1 MEADFIKSMLL
12 VFLTDFSRNLRKLK
26 TSVKNSLCF
35 KIKAI
40 YWNECSND
48 ELPITAKNAS
58 SLFIKMLRG

>member
-26 TSVKNSLCF
+26 TSVNSLYF